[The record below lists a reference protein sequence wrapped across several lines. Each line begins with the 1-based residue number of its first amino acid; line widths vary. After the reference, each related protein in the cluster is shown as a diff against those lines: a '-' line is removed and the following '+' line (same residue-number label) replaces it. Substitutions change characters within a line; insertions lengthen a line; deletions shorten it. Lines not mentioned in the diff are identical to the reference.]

1 MRLVEIPEIGGS
13 IPRRG
18 CRFCRVLGRMV
29 MRLGGWSF
37 TGTIPDISKAVII
50 VAPHTSNWD
59 FVIVA
64 AGMLALDL
72 DLLFL
77 GKHSLFS
84 GPLAPIMRGLGGV
97 PVDRNIPGAGVVEQ
111 MVELFRSSE
120 AMLLALS
127 PEGTRAAAERWHMG
141 FYHIA
146 AGAEVPIL
154 PVALDYGRREIRF
167 GPPCIPS
174 RNPDTDLAELER
186 CFVNARAKRNQGASE
201 P

>member
-1 MRLVEIPEIGGS
+1 MRLVEIPEIGGA

-18 CRFCRVLGRMV
+18 CRFCRVLGRMA

-59 FVIVA
+59 FVIGI

-72 DLLFL
+72 DLRFL

-84 GPLAPIMRGLGGV
+84 GPLAPIMRGLGGT
-97 PVDRNIPGAGVVEQ
+97 PVNRSLPGGGVVDEI
-111 MVELFRSSE
+111 VALFRSSD

-127 PEGTRAAAERWHMG
+127 PEGTRAAVERWHMG
-141 FYHIA
+141 FHHIA
-146 AGAEVPIL
+146 TGAGVPIL

-167 GPPCIPS
+167 GPAHTPS
-174 RNPDTDLAELER
+174 RNLERDVAELQNWFMNSR
-186 CFVNARAKRNQGASE
+186 GIRNQGASR